1 MVDAIVDAAIRVL
14 AARGWSDFTTN
25 EVAEVAGVSV
35 GSLYQYFP
43 DKLALAEVIR
53 QRHLSAVLDAISPPA
68 GAPQAV
74 SLEQRVAQLVTSV
87 IVLHSENHALHR
99 ILVDGVPLLARA
111 NYGDFEEAYRRA
123 YRTVIE
129 FASGREGD
137 AGDEVA
143 AWVLAA
149 AVEGAVHA
157 AVRSGQLDSPLLK
170 VELAALV
177 LGYLRSRK
185 SEAGSDL

>member
-14 AARGWSDFTTN
+14 AARGWADFTTN

-53 QRHLSAVLDAISPPA
+53 QRHLNAVLDALAPPA
-68 GAPQAV
+68 EGPQAM
-74 SLEQRVAQLVTSV
+74 SLAQRVTHLVTG
-87 IVLHSENHALHR
+87 IITLHSENQALHR
-99 ILVDGVPLLARA
+99 VLIDGVPLLARA

-123 YRTVIE
+123 YRSVIE

-137 AGDEVA
+137 ASDEVA
-143 AWVLAA
+143 AWVLAG

-157 AVRSGQLDSPLLK
+157 AARKGQLDAPLLK
-170 VELAALV
+170 AELTGLV
-177 LGYLRSRK
+177 LGYLRNRK